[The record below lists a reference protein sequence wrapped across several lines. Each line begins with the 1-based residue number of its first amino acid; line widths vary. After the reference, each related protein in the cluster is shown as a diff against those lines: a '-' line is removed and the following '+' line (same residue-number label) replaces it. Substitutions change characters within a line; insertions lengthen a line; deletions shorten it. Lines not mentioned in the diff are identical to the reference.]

1 MSALKN
7 YTLASDNANDFH
19 KRVDVLL
26 LQALQIITTDTLETM
41 SSQTISLRKSYFSRV
56 FQDQFKESQKV
67 AKYLA
72 KIWDEADI
80 NIDST
85 DVNSDDATIKTA
97 IEDSINIF
105 AEVNT
110 IVEDQQIAKSWV
122 AGEDVSVGWI
132 RVYNGTSYRVVQA
145 HITQAEWTP
154 DLVPALF
161 AVKHEVPQ
169 GETYPNWVQPT
180 GAHDAYDIGDR
191 VNHNGNDWEST
202 AAANVWEPG
211 VYGWTQV

>member
-85 DVNSDDATIKTA
+85 DVNSDDATIKK
-97 IEDSINIF
+97 
-105 AEVNT
+105 
-110 IVEDQQIAKSWV
+110 QLLKIA
-122 AGEDVSVGWI
+122 
-132 RVYNGTSYRVVQA
+132 
-145 HITQAEWTP
+145 
-154 DLVPALF
+154 
-161 AVKHEVPQ
+161 
-169 GETYPNWVQPT
+169 
-180 GAHDAYDIGDR
+180 
-191 VNHNGNDWEST
+191 
-202 AAANVWEPG
+202 
-211 VYGWTQV
+211 